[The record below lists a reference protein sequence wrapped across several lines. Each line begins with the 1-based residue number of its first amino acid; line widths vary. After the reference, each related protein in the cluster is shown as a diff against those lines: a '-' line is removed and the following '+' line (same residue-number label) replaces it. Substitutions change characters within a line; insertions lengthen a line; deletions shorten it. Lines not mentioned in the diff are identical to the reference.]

1 MLGSQFPTPYTS
13 PADFERQVRAMLDA
27 MGHQVLEYRSEHQEV
42 VQGLDGEYEID
53 VTVRFSAFGMDFL
66 VLIECKHHKNRIKRD
81 VLQVLQSR
89 VASVGAQKG
98 IVFSTAGFQSGA
110 IEYAKAHGLG
120 TVQVVDGRSIYL
132 TRSFQAEP
140 VEPQPFVDDP
150 VLAGWLTDGKH
161 FSLVS
166 ADYGNGLADFIFGH
180 KEPQRPL
187 G

>member
-1 MLGSQFPTPYTS
+1 
-13 PADFERQVRAMLDA
+13 

-42 VQGLDGEYEID
+42 GQGLDGEYEID
-53 VTVRFSAFGMDFL
+53 VTVRFSAFGTGFL

-89 VASVGAQKG
+89 VASVGTQKG

-132 TRSFQAEP
+132 TRSFQPEP
-140 VEPQPFVDDP
+140 VGPPPDIDEPQ
-150 VLAGWLTDGKH
+150 LAGWLTDGKH

-166 ADYGNGLADFIFGH
+166 ADYGNGLADSIFGH
-180 KEPQRPL
+180 KVPQRPL
-187 G
+187 D

>member
-1 MLGSQFPTPYTS
+1 
-13 PADFERQVRAMLDA
+13 MLDA

-140 VEPQPFVDDP
+140 VRPQLDLDEPE
-150 VLAGWLTDGKH
+150 LAGWLTDGKQ

-166 ADYGNGLADFIFGH
+166 ADYGSGLADFIFGH
-180 KEPQRPL
+180 KVPQRPL
-187 G
+187 D